1 MTSASSW
8 LSSSLK
14 IFQCSFCSSVKWG
27 DVERGREEEA
37 MEGRGEEGSCALAGS
52 ERGGTT
58 SLASAEAPGARVK
71 EGSARGG
78 LLPGSSELEGPA
90 SCIDL

>member
-1 MTSASSW
+1 
-8 LSSSLK
+8 
-14 IFQCSFCSSVKWG
+14 
-27 DVERGREEEA
+27 
-37 MEGRGEEGSCALAGS
+37 LAGS

-78 LLPGSSELEGPA
+78 LLPGSSELEGSA
-90 SCIDL
+90 SCIDLC